1 MTAVP
6 AGHWDAEASDRAY
19 VRSVLSGPRVPWGHM
34 EGYHMPLSRRQFL
47 FGSAAAGAGL
57 FLSTL
62 IDGRRVVRAVHI
74 PGGTLDHADIPK
86 FATPLLVPPVMPRAG
101 TIRQTGGKNVD
112 YYEISMKQIS
122 QQILPAGLPA
132 TTVWGYGAVASASKG
147 GLLVHNA
154 PSLTIEA
161 QVNRPVRVKWIND
174 LKDASDNFLPHLL
187 PVDPTL
193 HWANPPGGEMH
204 RDTRPT
210 FTSTPER
217 YTGPVPMVTHVHGAV
232 GVGDE
237 SDGYAEAWYLPAA
250 GNIEA
255 GYADRGTW
263 YDFFAGK
270 AAAGYGATWGPGYAV
285 FQYPNLN
292 RASTIW
298 YHDHTLGMT
307 RLNVYAGPAG
317 FYLIR
322 GGPAGDKAVLDT
334 RSGMPAV
341 LPGPAPKEGDKFPA
355 NKTYHEIPIA
365 IQDRSFNVDGSLF
378 YPDTR
383 AFFDGIVEPF
393 IPDGEMDG
401 SFSPIWNPEFF
412 GNTIMVN
419 GNTWPFQAVEQRRYR
434 FRFLNGC
441 QSRFLILD
449 FANIPGVEVWQI
461 GNEGGFLA
469 APVNVTA
476 AGNMLLM
483 GLAERADVIVDFTN
497 VAVGSYVLGNVG
509 PDEPFGGGIP
519 GVDFPVADTTSTG
532 QVMEFRVVPALAA
545 DPTTPPMF
553 LQLPAIAPLP
563 AATFTRPLALI
574 EKMGMGYDLGGAMV
588 DGPVEALLGT
598 VESGVAVEN
607 LWMDPITENPAV
619 GDTEVWE
626 FYNTTG
632 DAHPMHV
639 HEVVFEVVDR
649 EVLAVGANGDPAVPL
664 TPVAGTT
671 MPPEP
676 WETGFKD
683 TVIAYPGQVTRVKA
697 TFATPGQYVW
707 HCHIVEHE
715 DNEMMR
721 PFRIGPE
728 QPGQPMPN
736 HGHADAVEH
745 TDM

>member
-1 MTAVP
+1 
-6 AGHWDAEASDRAY
+6 
-19 VRSVLSGPRVPWGHM
+19 
-34 EGYHMPLSRRQFL
+34 MPLSRRQFL
-47 FGSAAAGAGL
+47 YGSAAAGAGL
-57 FLSTL
+57 FLSTFV
-62 IDGRRVVRAVHI
+62 DGRRVVRAVHLPNGSLA
-74 PGGTLDHADIPK
+74 PGDIAQ
-86 FATPLLVPPVMPRAG
+86 FATPLLIPPAMPRAG
-101 TIRQTGGKNVD
+101 KVKQRMAKNVD
-112 YYEISMKQIS
+112 YYEIAVRQFP
-122 QQILPAGLPA
+122 QQMLPVGMPA
-132 TTVWGYGAVASASKG
+132 TTVWGYGPAKAQNGPAIF
-147 GLLVHNA
+147 NA

-161 QVNRPVRVKWIND
+161 KVNKPVRVKWINQ
-174 LKDASDNFLPHLL
+174 LVDANGNYLPHIL

-193 HWANPPGGEMH
+193 HWANPPGGTTG
-204 RDTRPT
+204 RDTRPDYAGMA
-210 FTSTPER
+210 TPGP

-250 GNIEA
+250 NDIDPD
-255 GYADRGTW
+255 YAKVGTW

-270 AAAGYGATWGPGYAV
+270 ANAGYGETWGPGFAT

-292 RASTIW
+292 RASTLW

-317 FYLIR
+317 FFIVR
-322 GGPAGDKAVLDT
+322 GGPGDVVLDGRT
-334 RSGMPAV
+334 ATPAV
-341 LPGPAPKEGDKFPA
+341 LPGPAPALGDPA
-355 NKTYHEIPIA
+355 GLTYYEIPIA
-365 IQDRSFNVDGSLF
+365 IQDRSFNADGSLF

-383 AFFDGIVEPF
+383 EFFDDIVGPF
-393 IPDGEMDG
+393 IPNGGTDG

-412 GNTIMVN
+412 GNTIIAN
-419 GNTWPFQAVEQRRYR
+419 GSTWPFQVVEQRRYR

-449 FANIPGVEVWQI
+449 FNDLGPNVEVWQI

-469 APVNVTA
+469 APVNITA
-476 AGNMLLM
+476 NHGNHLLM

-497 VAVGSYVLGNVG
+497 VPVGRYVLGNLG

-519 GVDFPVADTTSTG
+519 GVDFDPADANSTG
-532 QVMEFRVVPALAA
+532 KVMEFRVVPAVAA

-563 AATFTRPLALI
+563 APTTTRPLALI
-574 EKMGMGYDLGGAMV
+574 EKMGMGYDQGDNEV
-588 DGPVEALLGT
+588 EGPVEALLGT
-598 VESGVAVEN
+598 VDGGMAVERM
-607 LWMDPITENPAV
+607 WSEGVTENPAV

-639 HEVVFEVVDR
+639 HEVVFEVVNR
-649 EVLAVGANGDPAVPL
+649 EMLGVDANGDPVEPLAVVP
-664 TPVAGTT
+664 GTL

-697 TFATPGQYVW
+697 TFANPGQYVW

-728 QPGQPMPN
+728 QPGQPTSGGM
-736 HGHADAVEH
+736 
-745 TDM
+745 